1 MYPIRLPVP
10 SCFLQQDQMPRQAHN
25 IQIQRAAAIKSFSDC
40 IIVKHSKQDEI
51 DIRRPARHGGLPGPG
66 GPGMKRQSQF
76 CRAQE
81 LKAAA
86 FPWPLISS

>member
-1 MYPIRLPVP
+1 
-10 SCFLQQDQMPRQAHN
+10 MPRQAHN

-51 DIRRPARHGGLPGPG
+51 DIGRPARHGGLPGPG